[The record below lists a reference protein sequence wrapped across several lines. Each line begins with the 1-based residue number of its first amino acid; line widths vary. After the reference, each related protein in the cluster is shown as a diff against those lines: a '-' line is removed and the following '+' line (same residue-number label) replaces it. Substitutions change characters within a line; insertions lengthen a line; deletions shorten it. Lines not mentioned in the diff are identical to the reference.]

1 MSERTPRLLR
11 VGLDGRALQPDGPQ
25 AADPEVSA
33 AARELLRA
41 LAQRNDL
48 VITLWVDAARAV
60 PEGVVPPGVRLQRYP
75 APVLP
80 LADGLTVHPA
90 LAWLGAKRK
99 HDVFHWFAHGHA
111 PAYLPAGGSLAVRD
125 LFAETHTELHADG
138 ASRAFRA
145 ARRHE
150 AKSLR
155 GAAVV
160 LATSAALREELIA
173 RHELEPERVCVVPP
187 GVSARFA
194 PVSPAEVA
202 GLRKHHGLDV
212 PFVLYR
218 AGHDR
223 RMDTSLLLHAFARL
237 RKKRKDRVLLVCE
250 GALTGSPEHAAF
262 VALMEELRL
271 GKVVRFLGEVPSEH
285 HARLIAAARVVALPA
300 RADGTGQAA
309 LEAMACGTPVVC
321 TAVGALAEVS
331 ADAALA
337 VPPGDVKAFAQQ
349 LARGIDD
356 EELHARLREDG
367 RRRAAA
373 HTWARAA
380 DESVAA
386 WRAMLASTSA

>member
-11 VGLDGRALQPDGPQ
+11 VGLDGRALQTDGPQ
-25 AADPEVSA
+25 AADPEVRA
-33 AARELLRA
+33 IARELLRA

-48 VITLWVDAARAV
+48 VITLWVDAGRAL

-80 LADGLTVHPA
+80 LSDGLTAHPA
-90 LAWLGAKRK
+90 LAWLGGKRK
-99 HDVFHWFAHGHA
+99 HDVFHWFAPGHA
-111 PAYLPAGGSLAVRD
+111 PAYLPPGASITVHDR
-125 LFAETHTELHADG
+125 FVETHTELHADA

-155 GAAVV
+155 AAATV
-160 LATSAALREELIA
+160 LATSHAVRDELLSRHGLAPDQVRAVPLGVNA
-173 RHELEPERVCVVPP
+173 RY
-187 GVSARFA
+187 A
-194 PVSPAEVA
+194 PVSPAERA
-202 GLRKHHGLDV
+202 GLCKHHGLDA

-218 AGHDR
+218 GGHDP
-223 RMDTSLLLHAFARL
+223 RMDTGLLLHAFARL

-250 GALTGSPEHAAF
+250 GALEGSSAHATF
-262 VALMEELRL
+262 TALVDELRL
-271 GKVVRFLGEVPSEH
+271 AKVVRCIGEVPSEH
-285 HARLIAAARVVALPA
+285 SARLVGAARVVAIPA
-300 RADGTGQAA
+300 RADGTGVGA

-337 VPPGDVKAFAQQ
+337 VAPGEPKAFAQQ
-349 LARGIDD
+349 LARTIDD

-367 RRRAAA
+367 RRRAAT
-373 HTWARAA
+373 HTWARTA
-380 DESVAA
+380 DAMVAA
-386 WRAMLASTSA
+386 WRDLLARVPV